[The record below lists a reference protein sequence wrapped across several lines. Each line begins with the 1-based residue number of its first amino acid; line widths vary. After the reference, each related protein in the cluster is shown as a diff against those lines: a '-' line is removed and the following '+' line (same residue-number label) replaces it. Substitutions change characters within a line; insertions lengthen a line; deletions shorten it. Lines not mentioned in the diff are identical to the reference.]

1 MNHGICDYTCQTC
14 CTHMVVLNHPIN
26 SQGFYDII
34 SQSSWVNIP
43 TLIGYNS
50 ISIVVGAIRVI
61 MAQAWPTPWLMQS
74 RCEQPFEADVQIPH
88 SWDICQLLLLLWL
101 SHSGLSKTRVPVLP
115 LVIISPVNPPFS
127 IIFISL
133 WVKSHC
139 TPQCYHTPPS
149 YHHIQHLMYP
159 NIICVYPFLLGN
171 HHLKPLVLV

>member
-1 MNHGICDYTCQTC
+1 MGFVTTPADMLYPYGCFEPSNQF
-14 CTHMVVLNHPIN
+14 
-26 SQGFYDII
+26 SGFYDII

-127 IIFISL
+127 IIFIFCG
-133 WVKSHC
+133 WNPIV
-139 TPQCYHTPPS
+139 PPCYHTPPS

-171 HHLKPLVLV
+171 HHLKPLV